1 MRRREKQLNQ
11 KARFIHNQG
20 PYQPSNEMML
30 QFYSYYKQ
38 ATQGPCTIPK
48 PAFWDIVNKAKWN
61 AWSGLGQ
68 MEKEEAMRLYVDE
81 IKKIIET
88 MSLSTD
94 VEKFLEV
101 LGPFYEYVKD
111 EDSGIELES
120 NGMSALIG
128 KFTEQLDEDK
138 LNLFTSRTNL
148 LNDQINSAQ
157 KILEQDKSEFA
168 KLKNEETETDVEDQ
182 DEMSDGKTFQILFA
196 RKLRIS
202 NKKDFFYT

>member
-48 PAFWDIVNKAKWN
+48 PAFWDTVNKAKWN

-81 IKKIIET
+81 IKKVIFWT
-88 MSLSTD
+88 
-94 VEKFLEV
+94 
-101 LGPFYEYVKD
+101 
-111 EDSGIELES
+111 
-120 NGMSALIG
+120 
-128 KFTEQLDEDK
+128 
-138 LNLFTSRTNL
+138 
-148 LNDQINSAQ
+148 
-157 KILEQDKSEFA
+157 
-168 KLKNEETETDVEDQ
+168 
-182 DEMSDGKTFQILFA
+182 
-196 RKLRIS
+196 
-202 NKKDFFYT
+202 